1 MNKFLAVILSL
12 LCVASVSLF
21 AVSCDTNENGSND
34 PQVESNDSSAYVEE
48 AESSE
53 PVDDGKVT
61 YTVTVVDWN
70 DQPIE
75 GIIIQFCDEEN
86 CKLPLMTDADGK
98 VTVAYEESNYHVTIT
113 EASSLYTYLSEYYF
127 DEGSTE
133 MTIVLTESDE

>member
-21 AVSCDTNENGSND
+21 AVSCDTNENVSND
-34 PQVESNDSSAYVEE
+34 PQVESNDSSAYVDE

-98 VTVAYEESNYHVTIT
+98 VTVAYEKSNYHVTIT